1 MIMEEKTYREIND
14 CRPQVIEH
22 FIGQSQVVKRC
33 KVALE
38 ASWNQGTKLPHIL
51 MESGPGLGKTEL
63 SCILANEVGMN
74 GGPHEQLAQNIKTPA
89 DLHALLLTPKDKE
102 VCLIDE
108 IHELHPIAQT
118 TLYRAMENQQIFL
131 ETRRG
136 KKSRPVKIANF
147 SVIGCTTDPQKL
159 LQPLRDRFKL
169 ILELEFYTEQE
180 LETLLTTRSKQMG
193 IHVEESVFS
202 MIAQRGK
209 GTPRIALRLLES
221 TRMMASSENAEVIT
235 TEHFHQTCELE
246 GIDHIGLT
254 GNEIKYLKIL
264 HENDYKAR
272 LNIIASRLGLNPR
285 HISKIIE
292 QFLIRQG
299 LVTKNNSV
307 RVLTQYGLSHLR
319 EHHIN
324 EV

>member
-1 MIMEEKTYREIND
+1 M
-14 CRPQVIEH
+14 IEH
-22 FIGQSQVVKRC
+22 FVAKRQVVKRC
-33 KVALE
+33 KVALA
-38 ASWNQGTKLPHIL
+38 ASWNQGTKLPHML
-51 MESGPGLGKTEL
+51 MQSGPGLGKTEL
-63 SCILANEVGMN
+63 SCILANEVGMED
-74 GGPHEQLAQNIKTPA
+74 GPHEQLAQNIRTPG

-131 ETRRG
+131 DTRKG

-147 SVIGCTTDPQKL
+147 TIIGATTDPQKL

-169 ILELEFYTEQE
+169 ILEFEFYSEQE
-180 LETLLTTRSKQMG
+180 LETLLRTGSRQMG
-193 IHVEESVFS
+193 MHVDESVFS

-221 TRMMASSENAEVIT
+221 TRMVAFSENAEVIT
-235 TEHFHQTCELE
+235 TEHFHRTCELE

-254 GNEIKYLKIL
+254 TSEIKYLKIL
-264 HENDYKAR
+264 YENDYKAR

-285 HISKIIE
+285 HVSKIIE

-299 LVTKNNSV
+299 LVTKNSTDQDISRSGQLDGIGYTRKVTRPQGDFSV
-307 RVLTQYGLSHLR
+307 C
-319 EHHIN
+319 
-324 EV
+324 

>member
-1 MIMEEKTYREIND
+1 MEEKTYRDIND

-22 FIGQSQVVKRC
+22 FTGQKQVVQMC

-38 ASWNQGTKLPHIL
+38 AAWNQGTKIPHML
-51 MESGPGLGKTEL
+51 MQSGPGLGKTEL
-63 SCILANEVGMN
+63 SCILANEVGME
-74 GGPHEQLAQNIKTPA
+74 GGPHEQLAQNLKTPA

-108 IHELHPIAQT
+108 IHELQPLAQT

-136 KKSRPVKIANF
+136 KKSRPIKIANF
-147 SVIGCTTDPQKL
+147 TIIGATTDPQKL

-169 ILELEFYTEQE
+169 ILEFEFYTEQE
-180 LETLLTTRSKQMG
+180 LEELLRIRVRNLKW
-193 IHVEESVFS
+193 HVEEAVLS

-221 TRMMASSENAEVIT
+221 TRMMASSENDEVIT
-235 TEHFHQTCELE
+235 VEHFNKTCELE

-254 GNEIKYLKIL
+254 GNEIKYMKIL
-264 HENDYKAR
+264 YENDSKAR
-272 LNIIASRLGLNPR
+272 LNVIASRLGLHPR
-285 HISKIIE
+285 HVSKIIE

-299 LVTKNNSV
+299 LVTKQNSV
-307 RVLTQYGLSHLR
+307 RVLTQYGFSHLLQN
-319 EHHIN
+319 HLN